1 MAKSVRYY
9 AEFKSRE
16 DDLYRIEILQD
27 GSYAAQE
34 VVLAANPV
42 TIDWGNVDKLEPVMS
57 SSATLR
63 LVSMTDRQF
72 VDMYTVEATSIRL
85 NIYRDGSLYWSGTLD
100 TELFEEPYSMLDRY
114 VTELTFSDFAPLS
127 RLKWQMTGF
136 ATMREVVNECLSI
149 SGIEYGSI
157 AEHISTKIEGS
168 AAELLDDAVLSMD
181 NFYDEDGEAWSVRE
195 VLDETLRPFALRL
208 KQKGGKIIIADIN
221 SLSSLT
227 PQDVEW
233 RGNNSTLGVEPTYN
247 RAIINF
253 SPYSETILFDG
264 SFDHDE
270 TLKNNS
276 DIYRGTPIDV
286 PGTTFTGFTIYS
298 GKEIT
303 EPTEEQGLILN
314 NGVRVFRMDAE
325 EDGEDTAGVLWG
337 YTPYENRNDWVGYKP
352 TSTLEMSNVIMQT
365 PPITLINAGSWSST
379 FSLSVT
385 LDVLYDVRK
394 NPYEDASGDNE
405 SGNWSNFND
414 WANYG
419 FIRAKLIL
427 NGEDGKTYS
436 YTKDARSYEPNLHNG
451 YWKEESAIDTTFGFL
466 LQFYNQ
472 SNYKS
477 QTGFGGWQS
486 NKQAAGYDFGTLPAN
501 VSKYI
506 NQEKI
511 SMPPVGGVLTLYI
524 YNAID
529 CRDNANVGTPLG
541 SQVTDIIR
549 WLAYR
554 GLKLSIVKASGKE
567 IDAEDV
573 VVSAWLNKAA
583 ENEISLDTYIGSMH
597 SRVPMAKGVVLQQSN
612 SNLPVKKFTR
622 AGITDTLEN
631 LLLGTLYSNYAGR
644 KNTLEGTIQ
653 LVPTEQIL
661 SDKSSVNSRYLLLSE
676 RQDLQECFSEIKMA
690 EIVEDSYTGIEY
702 GAGI

>member
-127 RLKWQMTGF
+127 RIKWQMTGF
-136 ATMREVVNECLSI
+136 ATMREVVTECLSI
-149 SGIEYGSI
+149 SGMEYGSI

-221 SLSSLT
+221 ALSALT

-233 RGNNSTLGVEPTYN
+233 RSNNSTLGVEPTYN

-253 SPYSETILFDG
+253 SPYSETVLFDG
-264 SFDHDE
+264 SFDYDE
-270 TLKNNS
+270 ILKNKD
-276 DIYRGTPIDV
+276 DIEDSLGIVTPDALYL
-286 PGTTFTGFTIYS
+286 GFTMQY
-298 GKEIT
+298 GT
-303 EPTEEQGLILN
+303 EYDSLTRVQGLNI
-314 NGVRVFRMDAE
+314 GGGARVFKITPE
-325 EDGEDTAGVLWG
+325 EDGEDTAGVMWG
-337 YTPYENRNDWVGYKP
+337 VRPADGDWRGR
-352 TSTLEMSNVIMQT
+352 
-365 PPITLINAGSWSST
+365 PPIGKHIDYPYTSGCIIQSDRFPVTPGPQDYKLAI
-379 FSLSVT
+379 SVE
-385 LDVLYDVRK
+385 VLYDVRR
-394 NPYEDASGDNE
+394 NPYEQAGGNNE
-405 SGNWSNFND
+405 EGNWERFVN

-419 FIRAKLIL
+419 AIPVKLVVYGQ
-427 NGEDGKTYS
+427 NGQTYS
-436 YTKDARSYEPNLHNG
+436 FDNSDVYGNDDDIDAWYGEWIEGDSGTMWLE
-451 YWKEESAIDTTFGFL
+451 
-466 LQFYNQ
+466 FYNQ
-472 SNYKS
+472 GNRTSN
-477 QTGFGGWQS
+477 TGFGGWQK
-486 NKQAAGYDFGTLPAN
+486 NKQSIGFWSGSLPPSMTLHID
-501 VSKYI
+501 S
-506 NQEKI
+506 EKI
-511 SMPPVGGVLTLYI
+511 PLPPISGNMQFSIYAGVL
-524 YNAID
+524 A
-529 CRDNANVGTPLG
+529 RDNNNNEQYPDVAGI
-541 SQVTDIIR
+541 SR
-549 WLAYR
+549 WLLYR
-554 GLKLSIVKASGKE
+554 NPKISIVKHSGKE
-567 IDAEDV
+567 IDTEDV

-653 LVPTEQIL
+653 LVPAEQIL

-702 GAGI
+702 GADV

>member
-85 NIYRDGSLYWSGTLD
+85 NIYRNGSLYWSGTLD

-136 ATMREVVNECLSI
+136 ATMREVVTECLSI

-221 SLSSLT
+221 ALSALT

-233 RGNNSTLGVEPTYN
+233 RSNNSTLGVEPTYN

-270 TLKNNS
+270 TLKNDG

-352 TSTLEMSNVIMQT
+352 TTITTNREIMQT
-365 PPITLINAGSWSST
+365 PPVTLVSAENWSYAYN
-379 FSLSVT
+379 LSVS
-385 LDVLYDVRK
+385 LEVLYDVRK
-394 NPYEDASGDNE
+394 NPYEDASGYNE
-405 SGNWSNFND
+405 SGNWANFNN

-419 FIRAKLIL
+419 WIL
-427 NGEDGKTYS
+427 SQLVLTGDDGKTYS
-436 YTKDARSYEPNLHNG
+436 FDNSETFTDKPDANFAGGDWIEGSNG
-451 YWKEESAIDTTFGFL
+451 RLY
-466 LQFYNQ
+466 LQFYNP

-486 NKQAAGYDFGTLPAN
+486 NKRSVGYKFGTLPAN
-501 VSKYI
+501 FSKYI

-511 SMPPVGGVLTLYI
+511 PMPPVGGIISLKIFQGVMSY
-524 YNAID
+524 
-529 CRDNANVGTPLG
+529 DNSDDVSPTTDNVNNI
-541 SQVTDIIR
+541 SR

-644 KNTLEGTIQ
+644 KNTLKGTIQ
-653 LVPTEQIL
+653 LVPSEQIL

-702 GAGI
+702 GADI

>member
-127 RLKWQMTGF
+127 RLNWQRTGF
-136 ATMREVVNECLSI
+136 ATMRETIAECLSI
-149 SGIEYGSI
+149 SGIAYGSI
-157 AEHISTKIEGS
+157 EEYISTKIKDS
-168 AAELLDDAVLSMD
+168 AKNLLDDAVLLMD

-221 SLSSLT
+221 ALSALT
-227 PQDVEW
+227 PQNVEW
-233 RGNNSTLGVEPTYN
+233 RGSDSTLGVEPTYN
-247 RAIINF
+247 KAIVTL
-253 SPYSETILFDG
+253 SPYSEGLLFDG
-264 SFDHDE
+264 TFDHKK
-270 TLKNNS
+270 TLHRDS
-276 DIYRGTPIDV
+276 DNYTSVVVTV
-286 PGTTFTGFTIYS
+286 PGTNYRGFTLNV
-298 GKEIT
+298 GTKEYWDV
-303 EPTEEQGLILN
+303 EEQGLILGS
-314 NGVRVFRMDAE
+314 GVRTFRIDADD
-325 EDGEDTAGVLWG
+325 DGEDIAGVMWG
-337 YTPYENRNDWVGYKP
+337 VAPYADRSNWIGQKP
-352 TSTLEMSNVIMQT
+352 TSASTNMVIMET
-365 PPITLINAGSWSST
+365 PPVTISNIGVFNKNVNLAI
-379 FSLSVT
+379 SL
-385 LDVLYDVRK
+385 DILYDVRL
-394 NPYEDASGDNE
+394 NPYEDASGNNE
-405 SGNWSNFND
+405 EGNWERLNN

-419 FIRAKLIL
+419 WIRTTLTL
-427 NGEDGKTYS
+427 EGEDGNVYTYDNSETYS
-436 YTKDARSYEPNLHNG
+436 DKDG
-451 YWKEESAIDTTFGFL
+451 YNIAGGDWVQGATGVLF

-472 SNYKS
+472 TNYKS
-477 QTGFGGWQS
+477 QSGFGGWQS
-486 NKQAAGYDFGTLPAN
+486 NKRSIGYKFGTLPEN
-501 VSKYI
+501 FVKHI

-511 SMPPVGGVLTLYI
+511 QIPPVSGKLTLRIFQGVMSY
-524 YNAID
+524 
-529 CRDNANVGTPLG
+529 DN
-541 SQVTDIIR
+541 SDDISSTTNDVNNIAR

-554 GLKLSIVKASGKE
+554 NLKMYLVTQSGKE
-567 IDAEDV
+567 VDVEDV
-573 VVSAWLNKAA
+573 VISAWINKAA
-583 ENEISLDTYIGSMH
+583 EKEVKIDTYIGSEYN
-597 SRVPMAKGVVLQQSN
+597 RLPMAKGVVLQSTDKY
-612 SNLPVKKFTR
+612 PAIKFTR
-622 AGITDTLEN
+622 ANTTDTLEN
-631 LLLGTLYSNYAGR
+631 LLLGTVYSNYATR
-644 KNTLEGTIQ
+644 KNTISGTVKLI
-653 LVPTEQIL
+653 PAERIL
-661 SDKSSVNSRYLLLSE
+661 SDKSVVNSRYLLLSE

-702 GAGI
+702 GADI

>member
-136 ATMREVVNECLSI
+136 ATMREVVTECLSI
-149 SGIEYGSI
+149 SGIEYSSI
-157 AEHISTKIEGS
+157 EEHISTKIEGS
-168 AAELLDDAVLSMD
+168 VAELLDDAVLSMD

-208 KQKGGKIIIADIN
+208 KQKCGKIIIADIN
-221 SLSSLT
+221 ALAALT

-270 TLKNNS
+270 TLKNNG

-303 EPTEEQGLILN
+303 EPTEEQGLILS

-352 TSTLEMSNVIMQT
+352 TTITTNREIMQT
-365 PPITLINAGSWSST
+365 PPVTLVSAENWSYAYN
-379 FSLSVT
+379 LSVS
-385 LDVLYDVRK
+385 LEVLYDVRK
-394 NPYEDASGDNE
+394 NPYEDASGYNE
-405 SGNWSNFND
+405 SGNWTNFNN

-419 FIRAKLIL
+419 WIL
-427 NGEDGKTYS
+427 SQLVLTGDDGKTYS
-436 YTKDARSYEPNLHNG
+436 FDNSETFTDKPDANFAGGDWIEGSNG
-451 YWKEESAIDTTFGFL
+451 RLY
-466 LQFYNQ
+466 LQFYNP

-486 NKQAAGYDFGTLPAN
+486 NKRSVGYKFGTLPAN
-501 VSKYI
+501 FSKYI

-511 SMPPVGGVLTLYI
+511 PMPPVGGIISLKIFQGVMSY
-524 YNAID
+524 
-529 CRDNANVGTPLG
+529 DNSDDVSPKTDNVNNI
-541 SQVTDIIR
+541 SR

-622 AGITDTLEN
+622 ADITDTLEN

-702 GAGI
+702 GADI

>member
-136 ATMREVVNECLSI
+136 ATMREVVTECLSI

-221 SLSSLT
+221 ALSALT

-270 TLKNNS
+270 TLKNS
-276 DIYRGTPIDV
+276 GDIYRGTPIDV

-352 TSTLEMSNVIMQT
+352 TTITTNREIMQT
-365 PPITLINAGSWSST
+365 PPVTLVSAENWSYAYN
-379 FSLSVT
+379 LSVS
-385 LDVLYDVRK
+385 LEVLYDVRK
-394 NPYEDASGDNE
+394 NPYEDASGYNE
-405 SGNWSNFND
+405 SGNWTNFNN

-419 FIRAKLIL
+419 WIL
-427 NGEDGKTYS
+427 SQLVLTGDDGKTYS
-436 YTKDARSYEPNLHNG
+436 FDNSETFTDKPDANFAGGDWIEGSNG
-451 YWKEESAIDTTFGFL
+451 RLY
-466 LQFYNQ
+466 LQFYNP

-486 NKQAAGYDFGTLPAN
+486 NKRSVGYKFGTLPAN
-501 VSKYI
+501 FSKYI

-511 SMPPVGGVLTLYI
+511 PMPPVGGIISLKIFQGVMSY
-524 YNAID
+524 
-529 CRDNANVGTPLG
+529 DNSDDVSPKTDNVNNI
-541 SQVTDIIR
+541 SR

-702 GAGI
+702 GADI

>member
-27 GSYAAQE
+27 GSYAEQE

-85 NIYRDGSLYWSGTLD
+85 NIYRNGSLYWSGTLD

-136 ATMREVVNECLSI
+136 ATMREVVTECLSI

-208 KQKGGKIIIADIN
+208 KQKSGKIIIADIN
-221 SLSSLT
+221 ALSALT

-270 TLKNNS
+270 TLKNS
-276 DIYRGTPIDV
+276 GDIYRGTPIDV

-352 TSTLEMSNVIMQT
+352 TTITTNREIMQT
-365 PPITLINAGSWSST
+365 PPVTLLGAENWYNAYN
-379 FSLSVT
+379 LSVS
-385 LDVLYDVRK
+385 LEVLFDVRK
-394 NPYEDASGDNE
+394 NPYEDASGYNE
-405 SGNWSNFND
+405 SGNWSNFNN

-419 FIRAKLIL
+419 WIL
-427 NGEDGKTYS
+427 SQLVLMGDDGKTYS
-436 YTKDARSYEPNLHNG
+436 FDNSETFTDKPDANFAGGDWIEGSNG
-451 YWKEESAIDTTFGFL
+451 RLY
-466 LQFYNQ
+466 LQFYNP

-486 NKQAAGYDFGTLPAN
+486 NKRSVGYKFGTLPAN
-501 VSKYI
+501 FSKYI

-511 SMPPVGGVLTLYI
+511 PMPPVGGIISLKI
-524 YNAID
+524 YKGVMSY
-529 CRDNANVGTPLG
+529 DNSDDVSPTTDNVNNI
-541 SQVTDIIR
+541 SR

-702 GAGI
+702 GADI

>member
-221 SLSSLT
+221 ALSALT

-233 RGNNSTLGVEPTYN
+233 RSNNSTLGVEPTYN

-264 SFDHDE
+264 SFDHNE
-270 TLKNNS
+270 TLKNNG

-352 TSTLEMSNVIMQT
+352 TTITTNREIMQT
-365 PPITLINAGSWSST
+365 PPVTLVSAENWDYAYN
-379 FSLSVT
+379 LSVS
-385 LDVLYDVRK
+385 LEVLYDVRK
-394 NPYEDASGDNE
+394 NPYEDASGYNE
-405 SGNWSNFND
+405 SGNWTNFNN

-419 FIRAKLIL
+419 WIL
-427 NGEDGKTYS
+427 SQLVLLGDDGKTYS
-436 YTKDARSYEPNLHNG
+436 FDNSETFTDKPDANFAGGDWIEGSNG
-451 YWKEESAIDTTFGFL
+451 RLY
-466 LQFYNQ
+466 LQFYNP

-486 NKQAAGYDFGTLPAN
+486 NKRSVGYKFGTLPAN
-501 VSKYI
+501 FSKYI

-511 SMPPVGGVLTLYI
+511 PMPPVGGIISLKIFKGVMSY
-524 YNAID
+524 
-529 CRDNANVGTPLG
+529 DNSDDVSPTTDNVNNI
-541 SQVTDIIR
+541 SR

-567 IDAEDV
+567 IDTEDV

-644 KNTLEGTIQ
+644 KNTLKGTIQ

-702 GAGI
+702 GADV